1 MILNCNKLQA
11 LKIRI
16 FNIMKIKERYIIK
29 VFTQLKINKVLLKQK
44 IKDKMMYY
52 LNLYIN
58 KF

>member
-16 FNIMKIKERYIIK
+16 FDIMKIKERYIIK
-29 VFTQLKINKVLLKQK
+29 VFTQLKINKVLFKQK